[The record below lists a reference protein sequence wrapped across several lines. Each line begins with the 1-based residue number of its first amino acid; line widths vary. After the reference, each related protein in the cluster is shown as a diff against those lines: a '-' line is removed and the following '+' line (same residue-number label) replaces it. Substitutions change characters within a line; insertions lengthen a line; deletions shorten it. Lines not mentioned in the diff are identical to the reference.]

1 MFATIWMRASRDAVE
16 SSSDMGIVLITG
28 GARSGKSAMAE
39 RLCREMTGRVA
50 YIATAAETDDDMAD
64 RIAHHRARRPQ
75 EWATIEKK
83 FGLAALAD
91 DEKWRGA
98 DVLLLDCVT
107 TLITNHMMESGL
119 DFTHCGMD
127 DVQQLEDCIRTDID
141 GLLAAADGKELVI
154 VTNEVGQGVV
164 PAYRMGRIFV
174 DISGRINAHIA
185 GCADAVY
192 LMAAGL
198 SLRLK

>member
-1 MFATIWMRASRDAVE
+1 MS
-16 SSSDMGIVLITG
+16 IVLITG

-39 RLCREMTGRVA
+39 RLCRDTGRRVA
-50 YIATAAETDDDMAD
+50 YIATAAVTDEDMAD
-64 RIAHHRARRPQ
+64 RIAHHRARRLQ
-75 EWATIEKK
+75 EWATIEKAS
-83 FGLAALAD
+83 GLAALAEED
-91 DEKWRGA
+91 KWRGA

-119 DFTHCGMD
+119 DFEYCAMD
-127 DVQQLEDCIRTDID
+127 DSQQLEDRIRADID
-141 GLLAAADGKELVI
+141 GLLAAAASDGKELVI
-154 VTNEVGQGVV
+154 VTNEVGQGVI